1 MHVEVKGRSKGDL
14 HVINNIELV
23 SFGRM
28 DLTFYGGLLLPLH
41 DKLCYYTSEEF
52 FLYKTTVDLNQFIS
66 IY

>member
-1 MHVEVKGRSKGDL
+1 MHVEKKGRSKSDL
-14 HVINNIELV
+14 HVITNIELV
-23 SFGRM
+23 S
-28 DLTFYGGLLLPLH
+28 LTFYGGLLLPLQ